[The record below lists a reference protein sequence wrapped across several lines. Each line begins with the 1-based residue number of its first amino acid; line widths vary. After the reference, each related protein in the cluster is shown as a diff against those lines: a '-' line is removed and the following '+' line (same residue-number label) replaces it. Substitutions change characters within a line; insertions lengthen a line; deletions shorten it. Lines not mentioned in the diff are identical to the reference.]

1 LTSPGPAHPFA
12 PRVRTRYLH
21 QLVAF
26 GPTLA
31 GWTRALHGL
40 CTAEG
45 GRTAL
50 VAARRARLERLTL
63 CFDRVPFW
71 QARFRALGWGRHQ
84 LADSE
89 RWALLPPLTR
99 ADLQANL
106 DALMPHPL
114 PPALRSTPDDVYE
127 GLTSGST
134 GQPVRF
140 RMSGAAYHGMFPV
153 VSLVRR
159 WLRLPTLRPGR
170 GYALLDALGHSPE
183 YGAHLPLCG
192 GLRFE
197 KLTVGRPDWQGRLR
211 RLRPQIVTGDPDS
224 LAALL
229 DTDVRPDL
237 VLSSAFALPAPLQ
250 ADLVRHLRCPVVEY
264 YSAAE
269 TGPLAL
275 RCPAAAGWHVLT
287 PFVHVDAVAA
297 PDTGEALLLTDLR
310 NEALPLLRYAV
321 GDRGRVDPEITA
333 CACGLHTPRI
343 HALEGRTSVS
353 FVRPDGTAWN
363 PAPLGPSLGRLPVR
377 DFELSEVQAGR
388 LCLRYHG
395 AAPLDAGALEAL
407 AARVRAVAGA
417 GVRLDA
423 HFERDAF
430 RAPGVKPRPFI
441 ALGGQDAPL
450 EP

>member
-1 LTSPGPAHPFA
+1 MTSPGPAHPFA
-12 PRVRTRYLH
+12 PRVRKRYLH
-21 QLVAF
+21 QVVAF

-40 CTAEG
+40 CTPAG
-45 GRTAL
+45 GRAAL
-50 VAARRARLERLTL
+50 EDARRARLARLTL

-84 LADSE
+84 LAE
-89 RWALLPPLTR
+89 PGRWDALPPTTR
-99 ADLQANL
+99 ADLQTHL
-106 DALMPHPL
+106 DALTPHPL
-114 PPALRSTPDDVYE
+114 PPALRATPDDVYE

-159 WLRLPTLRPGR
+159 WLRLPALRPGR

-183 YGAHLPLCG
+183 YGALLPLCG

-197 KLTVGRPDWQGRLR
+197 KLTVGRPEWRSRLR
-211 RLRPQIVTGDPDS
+211 RLRPQIVAGDPDS

-229 DTDVRPDL
+229 DTDVHPDL
-237 VLSSAFALPAPLQ
+237 VLSSAFALPERLH
-250 ADLVRHLRCPVVEY
+250 ADLVRHLGCPVVEY

-275 RCPAAAGWHVLT
+275 RCPAGGGWHVLT
-287 PFVHVDAVAA
+287 PFVHVDAVPA

-310 NEALPLLRYAV
+310 NDALPLLRYAV
-321 GDRGRVDPEITA
+321 GDRGRVEAEVAD
-333 CACGLHTPRI
+333 CVCGLHTPRI
-343 HALEGRTSVS
+343 RALEGRTAVV
-353 FVRPDGTAWN
+353 FRRPDGGAWN
-363 PAPLGPSLGRLPVR
+363 PAQLGPSLGRLPVR
-377 DFELSEVQAGR
+377 DFELTELGAGR
-388 LCLRYHG
+388 LRLRYHG
-395 AAPLDAGALEAL
+395 PGPLDTRALEAL
-407 AARVRAVAGA
+407 GARVRAVAGE
-417 GVRLDA
+417 GMRLDA
-423 HFERDAF
+423 HFERDPF
-430 RAPGVKPRPFI
+430 RAPGVKPRPFV
-441 ALGGQDAPL
+441 AHAGRDATL